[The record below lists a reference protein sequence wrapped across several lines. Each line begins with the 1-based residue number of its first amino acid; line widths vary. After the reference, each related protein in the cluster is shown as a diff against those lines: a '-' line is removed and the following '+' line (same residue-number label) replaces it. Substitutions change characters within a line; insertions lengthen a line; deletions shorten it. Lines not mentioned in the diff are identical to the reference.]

1 MLKRFNPEGVAPPFS
16 NYSHGVLVTE
26 GMRVLHVSGQV
37 GVAPD
42 GTIPDDPDSQTRNCF
57 ENVLG
62 VLAAEGMT
70 AQDLVSITTYAVA
83 GQALGSVRQIRD
95 EVLGGIA
102 PASTFV
108 YVSGLADP
116 RLVIEVQ
123 AVAAKAG

>member
-1 MLKRFNPEGVAPPFS
+1 MLKRFNPDGVPPPFA
-16 NYSHGVLVTE
+16 NYSHGVVVAA

-37 GVAPD
+37 GAAPD
-42 GTIPDDPDSQTRNCF
+42 GTIPDDPALQTRYCF

-62 VLAAEGMT
+62 VLAAEGMS

-83 GQALGSVRQIRD
+83 GQDLLPVRKIRD

-102 PASTFV
+102 PASTFLF
-108 YVSGLADP
+108 VSGLADP

-123 AVAAKAG
+123 AVAAKVG

>member
-16 NYSHGVLVTE
+16 NYSHGVVVGE

-42 GTIPDDPDSQTRNCF
+42 GSIPDDADRQTRNCF